1 MKYDRGGVLKLK
13 NEDFFHSFIG
23 GFSMFITQD
32 IARTFFV
39 GETKE
44 VGWKRKREGEDGD
57 DMTAERE
64 N

>member
-13 NEDFFHSFIG
+13 NKDFFHSFIG
-23 GFSMFITQD
+23 GFSMSITQD